1 MKAMDQVGN
10 KLNQDIFFCET
21 CINRIK
27 TDKGVIKCGFTEKS
41 LRFYDRAC
49 DRYEPILAGQVFE
62 WDKDRRMY
70 VIR

>member
-1 MKAMDQVGN
+1 MEQQEN

-27 TDKGVIKCGFTEKS
+27 TDKGVMKCGFTEKS

-49 DRYEPILAGQVFE
+49 EKYRPVQSYPEYI
-62 WDKDRRMY
+62 WDPSRNAY
-70 VIR
+70 IIR